1 MSQNLHP
8 DKHAAIL
15 DAPQKRF
22 ARFGLHKVTM
32 EEIATD
38 LGMSKAALYYY
49 FTTKEEIFRQVISR
63 EQEEFIALVEVIIAE
78 KCSAV
83 EKLMHYFE
91 QHLTFLN
98 ELLNLKLVSIQAS
111 DTIHPIMHD
120 LFQEFSRREVALL
133 GMIIAEGKERG
144 EFVVDSA
151 ETAAALLTRLLLGL
165 RFRFIRSFRN
175 EAFDQAD
182 IAAFADEIRLF
193 SKIFLK
199 GISR

>member
-1 MSQNLHP
+1 MTQLLHP

-15 DAPQKRF
+15 DAAQKHF

-32 EEIATD
+32 DEIASD

-63 EQEEFIALVEVIIAE
+63 EQEEFIALVEAIISQNCPA
-78 KCSAV
+78 S

-91 QHLTFLN
+91 RHLTFLN
-98 ELLNLKLVSIQAS
+98 ELLNLKLVSIQAA

-133 GMIIAEGKERG
+133 EKIIAEGKERG
-144 EFVVDSA
+144 EFAVDSSEA
-151 ETAAALLTRLLLGL
+151 TATLLRRLLLGL
-165 RFRFIRSFRN
+165 RFRFITGFGG
-175 EAFDQAD
+175 EAFDQAG
-182 IAAFADEIRLF
+182 IATFADEIRLF

>member
-1 MSQNLHP
+1 
-8 DKHAAIL
+8 
-15 DAPQKRF
+15 
-22 ARFGLHKVTM
+22 
-32 EEIATD
+32 
-38 LGMSKAALYYY
+38 
-49 FTTKEEIFRQVISR
+49 
-63 EQEEFIALVEVIIAE
+63 
-78 KCSAV
+78 
-83 EKLMHYFE
+83 MHYFE